1 MALNVSFTA
10 KSVAGVASDI
20 LFTDTSTGSDGTI
33 VTRRIYTYIDTGAL
47 IVQKG
52 TATDYELWDFADTTI
67 RLNLLTKDRAVKLYV
82 EWRNGADAVVY
93 DYTINGIG
101 FTEYNE
107 NFSYQ
112 LTKLLAANPL
122 LFGDN
127 NYRKNKSDLR
137 DAIDS
142 GNQALTQ
149 ATSLYN
155 AQRCYDIGTDLRL
168 ESKYF
173 FNQNS

>member
-1 MALNVSFTA
+1 MAFSITAESVS
-10 KSVAGVASDI
+10 GVASDI
-20 LFTDTSTGSDGTI
+20 LFTDLSPNDGSV
-33 VTRRIYTYIDTGAL
+33 VTRRLYVSDDTGAFL
-47 IVQKG
+47 VEEG
-52 TATDYELWDFADTTI
+52 SDLEYSVWDYADSTI
-67 RLNLLTKDRAVKLYV
+67 QLDLLSKDYAVKIVCQWLDV
-82 EWRNGADAVVY
+82 NDDIVA
-93 DYTINGIG
+93 DYTIDGTG
-101 FTEYNE
+101 FVQYNE

-112 LTKLLAANPL
+112 LTQLLAANPL

-155 AQRCYDIGTDLRL
+155 AQRCYDIGTELRL
-168 ESKYF
+168 SSQYF